1 MERRPVGGADLLSKL
16 IVIGEIMK
24 KIFGVC
30 YKIGL
35 IGEIIGLLFAI
46 YTTSCSEQFSVLFS
60 IITVPFTVIF
70 ACAIFACFKLPMEER
85 PKPTRTWAVVHH
97 PIGQFATLLTINVLL
112 ILVAQ
117 NQANSH
123 AVLIVA
129 GGYIG
134 VMLILYIWFFKVK
147 Q

>member
-1 MERRPVGGADLLSKL
+1 
-16 IVIGEIMK
+16 MK

-35 IGEIIGLLFAI
+35 IGEIISLLFAI

-60 IITVPFTVIF
+60 IIIVPFTVIF
-70 ACAIFACFKLPMEER
+70 ACAIFAYFKLPMEER

>member
-1 MERRPVGGADLLSKL
+1 
-16 IVIGEIMK
+16 MK

-60 IITVPFTVIF
+60 IIIVPFTVIF
-70 ACAIFACFKLPMEER
+70 ACAIFAYFKLPMEER

-123 AVLIVA
+123 VIKKFSEVSAVNLTDAKKASVTNSNATNNNYFMKVA
-129 GGYIG
+129 CTH
-134 VMLILYIWFFKVK
+134 
-147 Q
+147 

>member
-1 MERRPVGGADLLSKL
+1 M
-16 IVIGEIMK
+16 
-24 KIFGVC
+24 
-30 YKIGL
+30 
-35 IGEIIGLLFAI
+35 
-46 YTTSCSEQFSVLFS
+46 LFS

-70 ACAIFACFKLPMEER
+70 ACAIFAYFKLPMEER

-147 Q
+147 QGKFEFPM

>member
-46 YTTSCSEQFSVLFS
+46 YTTSVNFEYRAPLARETS
-60 IITVPFTVIF
+60 
-70 ACAIFACFKLPMEER
+70 
-85 PKPTRTWAVVHH
+85 PT
-97 PIGQFATLLTINVLL
+97 LTEI
-112 ILVAQ
+112 
-117 NQANSH
+117 
-123 AVLIVA
+123 
-129 GGYIG
+129 
-134 VMLILYIWFFKVK
+134 
-147 Q
+147 

>member
-60 IITVPFTVIF
+60 IIIVPFTVIF
-70 ACAIFACFKLPMEER
+70 ACAIFAYFKLPMEER
-85 PKPTRTWAVVHH
+85 PKPTRTWAVVHWKCQEMCSRET
-97 PIGQFATLLTINVLL
+97 PKI
-112 ILVAQ
+112 
-117 NQANSH
+117 
-123 AVLIVA
+123 
-129 GGYIG
+129 
-134 VMLILYIWFFKVK
+134 
-147 Q
+147 